1 MRYAQ
6 RARNPMSQ
14 PDVKPKDPALT
25 TPPPDTASPSSSLH
39 DPLADPL
46 AAAPA
51 DGAQAPLAAAAKT
64 GKETKEG
71 DPNDGGRG
79 PKGTEIGKKSWEGAL
94 GDFLGGKLYSAIAPH
109 LTASKLSDYASQG
122 WGAAIAGLADY
133 VKTNANPTDADIAKK
148 VAEVMKKELPD
159 KAKALMKENGG
170 ALAQAI
176 GGFVDENP
184 YLVVLA
190 ALAGAVAYVATN
202 QPLPALKQQIGLG
215 AGKLGVNL
223 TVKTG
228 VLDLAKSI
236 ESAVGEL
243 KTTYAWSGAVV
254 SASASQDKDG
264 NRNLT
269 AGVEYGEQVKYKDD
283 EGKDQKFDRYK
294 IGADGAAQ
302 LDKEGNLAGWSAG
315 FGAKYAAGSRG
326 QERYS
331 LTGRFTDPTKP
342 DEASKFTLG
351 ANYDQDQ
358 GMFGGV
364 QAAQTLGPG
373 AKTTL
378 GATLGYKQKNFE
390 LSGFGEG
397 SSDGSVKA
405 GVKGSGKI
413 QDKLKWTGEAGA
425 QGTVG
430 GGGLDVTG
438 AKFGAG
444 IEYGDGPL
452 KFKAGASTTIGGP
465 KPESSANLGFSLSF

>member
-1 MRYAQ
+1 
-6 RARNPMSQ
+6 MSQ
-14 PDVKPKDPALT
+14 PDVKPKDPAIT
-25 TPPPDTASPSSSLH
+25 SAPPESAPPSSLQ

-46 AAAPA
+46 TSDPAA
-51 DGAQAPLAAAAKT
+51 GAQAPLAAAAKT
-64 GKETKEG
+64 DKDTKG
-71 DPNDGGRG
+71 DAPPDDGRG
-79 PKGTEIGKKSWEGAL
+79 PKGTELGKKSWEGAL
-94 GDFLGGKLYSAIAPH
+94 GEFLGGKLYNAIAPH

-223 TVKTG
+223 TVKSG
-228 VLDLAKSI
+228 ILDLAKSI

-243 KTTYAWSGAVV
+243 KTTYSWSGAKV
-254 SASASQDKDG
+254 SASASQDKDS
-264 NRNLT
+264 NRNLA
-269 AGVEYGEQVKYKDD
+269 AGIEVGEQVKYKDD
-283 EGKDQKFDRYK
+283 EGNDQKFDRYK
-294 IGADGAAQ
+294 IGADGTAQ
-302 LDKEGNLAGWSAG
+302 LDKDGNLAGWSAG
-315 FGAKYAAGSRG
+315 FGAKYAKGSRG

-351 ANYDQDQ
+351 ANYDQDA

-364 QAAQTLGPG
+364 QAIQTLGPD

-378 GATLGYKQKNFE
+378 GGTLGYKQKNFE
-390 LSGFGEG
+390 LSGYGEG
-397 SSDGSVKA
+397 STDGTVKA
-405 GVKGSGKI
+405 GLKGSGKI
-413 QDKLKWTGEAGA
+413 ADKLSWTGEAGA
-425 QGTVG
+425 HGTVG
-430 GGGLDVTG
+430 AGGLDVKG
-438 AKFGAG
+438 GKLGAG
-444 IEYGDGPL
+444 VEYGDGPFKL
-452 KFKAGASTTIGGP
+452 KAGASTTIGGP
-465 KPESSANLGFSLSF
+465 KPETSANLGFSLSF